1 MRLWGG
7 HPSKTPVHQQQSS
20 CEPPP
25 VKKKAEH
32 RENQPGYEVC
42 ERSSIPQ
49 TLARGLVYLPVK
61 FWGFV
66 KKKRGA
72 IRLQIRTVLHFL
84 HTKQLMTLV
93 WCLDSLNLLTND
105 ISTHCYYKL
114 NGYFHKNHTQTAL
127 C

>member
-20 CEPPP
+20 HEPPP

-42 ERSSIPQ
+42 ERNSIPQ

-61 FWGFV
+61 LWGFV
-66 KKKRGA
+66 KKRVA
-72 IRLQIRTVLHFL
+72 IRLQIGTVLHFL

-105 ISTHCYYKL
+105 IGTHKWLFPQKSYIYSFVFI
-114 NGYFHKNHTQTAL
+114 FH
-127 C
+127 